1 MKKSLDVLLI
11 ILIVYIFLLA
21 GFEIWFMFAK
31 KFSNISGKYRQNSDQ
46 EKYVGSF
53 SIPPVQCENRLMP
66 AHVRPSADGT
76 YYTVTL
82 NGSFFTHLSK
92 DAEGWQDSK
101 GERSELNS
109 LVGKLIE
116 EHEKSK

>member
-1 MKKSLDVLLI
+1 M
-11 ILIVYIFLLA
+11 A
-21 GFEIWFMFAK
+21 GR
-31 KFSNISGKYRQNSDQ
+31 YRPQNDQ

-82 NGSFFTHLSK
+82 NGSFHAHLSK
-92 DAEGWQDSK
+92 DAEGWKDSS

-109 LVGKLIE
+109 MIGKLIE
-116 EHEKSK
+116 EHEKSE